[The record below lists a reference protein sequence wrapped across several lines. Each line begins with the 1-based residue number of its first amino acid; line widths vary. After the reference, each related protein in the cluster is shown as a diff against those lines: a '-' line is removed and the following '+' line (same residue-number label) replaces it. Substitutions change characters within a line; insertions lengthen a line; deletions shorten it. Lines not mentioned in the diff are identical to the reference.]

1 MKVLCIRTRSRGLV
15 STTPTT
21 KTMITT
27 CTTYRAESL
36 LRYMK
41 EYVPDLIPMNEV
53 TNLLLM
59 CYIN

>member
-1 MKVLCIRTRSRGLV
+1 MKVLCIRTMSRGLV

-21 KTMITT
+21 TTMITT
-27 CTTYRAESL
+27 CTTYWAESL
-36 LRYMK
+36 LQYMK
-41 EYVPDLIPMNEV
+41 EYVPDLILMTEV